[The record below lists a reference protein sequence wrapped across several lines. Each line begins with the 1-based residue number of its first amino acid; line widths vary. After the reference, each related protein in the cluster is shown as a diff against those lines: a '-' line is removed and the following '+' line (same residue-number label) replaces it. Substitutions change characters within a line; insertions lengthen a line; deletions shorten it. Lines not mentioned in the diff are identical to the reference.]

1 MDKPTLIWDLDGTL
15 LDSYGVI
22 VPSLYQVYKEV
33 GVELDQ
39 DEIFKESITFSVGYM
54 IKRLEEETG
63 ISFEKLKH
71 RYSEISGAK
80 LKNIKLVPHALETLD
95 YCEQEGIHLF
105 VITHRG
111 VTTESV
117 LINTGI
123 ITYFDEI
130 ITSMNSFP
138 RKPDPTSA
146 LYLID
151 KYGLDKNNTYYVGD
165 RTLDVEFA
173 VNAGIKSILYLP
185 DINPTIPTGKE
196 TYIIEDLF
204 DITKLFK

>member
-39 DEIFKESITFSVGYM
+39 EEIFKESITFSVGYM

-80 LKNIKLVPHALETLD
+80 LKNIKLVPHALEVLD
-95 YCEQEGIHLF
+95 YCEQEGIHCF

-123 ITYFDEI
+123 LTYFDEI

-146 LYLID
+146 LFLID
-151 KYGLDKNNTYYVGD
+151 KYGMDKNNTFYIGD

-173 VNAGIKSILYLP
+173 YNAGIKSILYLP

-196 TYIIEDLF
+196 TFIIKDLF
-204 DITKLFK
+204 EITKLFK

>member
-1 MDKPTLIWDLDGTL
+1 
-15 LDSYGVI
+15 
-22 VPSLYQVYKEV
+22 
-33 GVELDQ
+33 
-39 DEIFKESITFSVGYM
+39 M

-80 LKNIKLVPHALETLD
+80 LKNIKLVPHALEVLD

-117 LINTGI
+117 LINTGV

-173 VNAGIKSILYLP
+173 FNAGIKSILYLP
-185 DINPTIPTGKE
+185 DINPTVPTGKE
-196 TYIIEDLF
+196 TYIIKDLL
-204 DITKLFK
+204 DIEKMFT

>member
-1 MDKPTLIWDLDGTL
+1 MSKPTLIWDLDGTL

-39 DEIFKESITFSVGYM
+39 EEIFKESITFSVGYM

-80 LKNIKLVPHALETLD
+80 LKNIKLVPHALEVLE
-95 YCEQEGIHLF
+95 YCEQEGIHSF

-130 ITSMNSFP
+130 ITSMDGYP
-138 RKPDPTSA
+138 RKPDPSSA
-146 LYLID
+146 LYLVD
-151 KYGLDKNNTYYVGD
+151 KYGLDKENTYYVGD

-173 VNAGIKSILYLP
+173 NNAGIKSILYLP

-196 TYIIEDLF
+196 TYIIKDLF
-204 DITKLFK
+204 EISRLFK

>member
-39 DEIFKESITFSVGYM
+39 EEIFKESITFSVGYM

-80 LKNIKLVPHALETLD
+80 LKNIKLVPHALEVLD

-173 VNAGIKSILYLP
+173 FNADIKSILYLP

-196 TYIIEDLF
+196 TYIIKDLL
-204 DITKLFK
+204 DIEKLFN

>member
-39 DEIFKESITFSVGYM
+39 EEIFKESITFSVGYM

-80 LKNIKLVPHALETLD
+80 LKNIKLVPHALEVLD

-130 ITSMNSFP
+130 ITSMDGYP
-138 RKPDPTSA
+138 RKPDPSSA
-146 LYLID
+146 LYLVD
-151 KYGLDKNNTYYVGD
+151 KYGLDKENTYYVGD

-173 VNAGIKSILYLP
+173 NNAGIKSILYLP

-196 TYIIEDLF
+196 TYIVKSLL
-204 DITKLFK
+204 DIADIIH

>member
-1 MDKPTLIWDLDGTL
+1 MNKPTLIWDLDGTL

-22 VPSLYQVYKEV
+22 VPSLYQVYKEE
-33 GVELDQ
+33 GIELDQ
-39 DEIFKESITFSVGYM
+39 EEIFKESITFSVGYM

-63 ISFEKLKH
+63 ISFERLKH
-71 RYSEISGAK
+71 RYSEISGAR
-80 LKNIKLVPHALETLD
+80 LKDIKLVPHALEVLD
-95 YCEQEGIHLF
+95 YLESEGIHSY

-130 ITSMNSFP
+130 ISSMNGFP

-146 LYLID
+146 LYLIE
-151 KYGLDKNNTYYVGD
+151 KYDLDKENTYYIGD

-196 TYIIEDLF
+196 SHIIKDLF
-204 DITKLFK
+204 ELTKLFK